1 MANIPIYDGSSNFVP
16 NTGLTPFG
24 FYDNDPDFQTDADKV
39 VKFCAQRLGWPV
51 ENVELDNKQFYTAF
65 EQAVTVYGNELFAYK
80 QREDYLTV
88 QGAGYNYTTNNNFAT
103 ASLTPNLSSVIKMS
117 DQYGAEA
124 GVGGDITWYSGS
136 IVMTASIQDYDL
148 GQWAIDNDVTASDGS
163 PDIEITRVFYN
174 DMPAINRF
182 YDPYGATG
190 TGMIGMM
197 DAFGWGAYSPAI
209 SFLLMPLSFDTQ
221 RLQQIEMN
229 DQIRKSNY
237 TFQLIDNKLRIFP
250 IPTSGMDGQNYW
262 FQYLRPTERISNSIS
277 AGSGNVN
284 DISQMPYK
292 NPIYSQINSVGRS
305 WIFEYA
311 LALCKEMLGFVRN
324 KYSTVPIPGAEV
336 TLNGDALI
344 NSAQGEKDA
353 LITKLREYFDQTSRQ
368 SLLERRAAE
377 STARNSELSNVPMTI
392 FVG

>member
-1 MANIPIYDGSSNFVP
+1 MANIPIYNGSSTFVP

-24 FYDNDPDFQTDADKV
+24 FYDNDVDFQTDADKV
-39 VKFCAQRLGWPV
+39 VKFCAQRLGWPI
-51 ENVELDNKQFYTAF
+51 ENVELQDTQFYTAF

-80 QREDYLTV
+80 QREDYLSV
-88 QGAGYNYTTNNNFAT
+88 EGSNVNYTTNNNFAT
-103 ASLTPNLSSVIKMS
+103 ASITPNLSRVIKMS
-117 DQYGAEA
+117 EQYGAEA
-124 GVGGDITWYSGS
+124 GVGGELTWYSGS
-136 IVMTASIQDYDL
+136 IVLTSSIQDYDL
-148 GQWAIDNDVTASDGS
+148 GQWAIDNDITGSDNN
-163 PDIEITRVFYN
+163 PDLEITRVFYN

-190 TGMIGMM
+190 TGMAGMM

-229 DQIRKSNY
+229 DQIRKSNF
-237 TFQLIDNKLRIFP
+237 TFQLIDNKLRVFP
-250 IPTSGMDGQNYW
+250 IPGDSNDGNQYW
-262 FQYLRPTERISNSIS
+262 FQYIRPTERVANSIA
-277 AGSGNVN
+277 AGSNNVN

-292 NPIYSQINSVGRS
+292 NPIYSHINSVGRS

-324 KYSTVPIPGAEV
+324 KYSQVPIPGAEIQ
-336 TLNGDALI
+336 LNGDSLI
-344 NSAQGEKDA
+344 SSAQNEKDA
-353 LITKLREYFDQTSRQ
+353 LIAKLREYFDQTSRQ

-377 STARNSELSNVPMTI
+377 STARNSELSNVPMVI

>member
-1 MANIPIYDGSSNFVP
+1 MANIPIYNGSSTFVP

-24 FYDNDPDFQTDADKV
+24 FYDNDVDFQTDADKV
-39 VKFCAQRLGWPV
+39 VKFCAQRLGWPI
-51 ENVELDNKQFYTAF
+51 ENVELQDTQFYTAF

-80 QREDYLTV
+80 QREDYLSV
-88 QGAGYNYTTNNNFAT
+88 EGSNVNYTTNNNFAT
-103 ASLTPNLSSVIKMS
+103 ASITPNLSRVIKMS
-117 DQYGAEA
+117 EQYGAEA
-124 GVGGDITWYSGS
+124 GVGGELTWYSGS
-136 IVMTASIQDYDL
+136 IVLTSSIQDYDL
-148 GQWAIDNDVTASDGS
+148 GQWAIDNDITGSDNN
-163 PDIEITRVFYN
+163 PDLEITRVFYN

-190 TGMIGMM
+190 TGMAGMM

-229 DQIRKSNY
+229 DQIRKSNF
-237 TFQLIDNKLRIFP
+237 TFQLIDNKLRVFP
-250 IPTSGMDGQNYW
+250 IPGDSNDGNQYW
-262 FQYLRPTERISNSIS
+262 FQYIRPTERVANSIA
-277 AGSGNVN
+277 AGSNNVN

-292 NPIYSQINSVGRS
+292 NPIYSHINSVGRS

-324 KYSTVPIPGAEV
+324 KYSQVPIPGAEIQ
-336 TLNGDALI
+336 LNGDSLI
-344 NSAQGEKDA
+344 SSAQNEKDA
-353 LITKLREYFDQTSRQ
+353 LIAKLRDYFDQTSRQ

-377 STARNSELSNVPMTI
+377 STARNSELSNVPMVI

>member
-1 MANIPIYDGSSNFVP
+1 MANIPIYDGSSTFTP

-24 FYDNDPDFQTDADKV
+24 FYDNDTDFQNDADKV
-39 VKFCAQRLGWPV
+39 VKFCAQRLGWPI
-51 ENVELDNKQFYTAF
+51 ENVELDDNQFYTAF

-88 QGAGYNYTTNNNFAT
+88 QGAGYNYTTNNDFAS
-103 ASLTPNLSSVIKMS
+103 ASLTPNLSNVIKMS

-124 GVGGDITWYSGS
+124 GVGGDLTWYSGS
-136 IVMTASIQDYDL
+136 IVMTASVQDYDL
-148 GQWAIDNDVTASDGS
+148 GQWAIDNDITSSNGS

-190 TGMIGMM
+190 TGMAGMM

-209 SFLLMPLSFDTQ
+209 SFLLMPLSFDMQ
-221 RLQQIEMN
+221 RMQHIEMN
-229 DQIRKSNY
+229 DQIRKSNHS
-237 TFQLIDNKLRIFP
+237 FQLIDNKLRIYP
-250 IPTSGMDGQNYW
+250 IPTSGMDGDNYW
-262 FQYLRPTERISNSIS
+262 FQYIRPSERVADSIV
-277 AGSGNVN
+277 AGSGNIN

-324 KYSTVPIPGAEV
+324 KYSQVPIPGAEV

-344 NSAQGEKDA
+344 SSAQTEKDA
-353 LITKLREYFDQTSRQ
+353 LVAKLREYFDQTSRQ

>member
-1 MANIPIYDGSSNFVP
+1 MANIPIYNGSSNFTP
-16 NTGLTPFG
+16 GLTPFG
-24 FYDNDPDFQTDADKV
+24 FYDTDSDFVSDADKV
-39 VKFCAQRLGWPV
+39 VKFCAQRLGWPI

-80 QREDYLTV
+80 QREDYLSV
-88 QGAGYNYTTNNNFAT
+88 EGSNYNYTTDNNFAT
-103 ASLTPNLSSVIKMS
+103 ASITPNLSNVVKMS
-117 DQYGAEA
+117 QQYGTEA
-124 GVGGDITWYSGS
+124 GVGGNVTWYSGS
-136 IVMTASIQDYDL
+136 IIMTASIQDYDL
-148 GQWAIDNDVTASDGS
+148 GEWALANDITGSDGS

-190 TGMIGMM
+190 TGMAGMM

-209 SFLLMPLSFDTQ
+209 SFLLMPLSFDVQ

-229 DQIRKSNY
+229 DQIRKSNF
-237 TFQLIDNKLRIFP
+237 TFQLVDNKLRIFP
-250 IPTSGMDGQNYW
+250 IPGDSSDGKQYW
-262 FQYLRPTERISNSIS
+262 FQYLRPTERIADSIS
-277 AGSGNVN
+277 SGGNNIN
-284 DISQMPYK
+284 DISQMPFK

-305 WIFEYA
+305 WIFEYT

-324 KYSTVPIPGAEV
+324 KYSQVPIPGAEV
-336 TLNGDALI
+336 TLNGDSLI

-353 LITKLREYFDQTSRQ
+353 LIAKLREYFDQTSRQ

-377 STARNSELSNVPMTI
+377 SVARNSEISNVPMTI